1 MPLPG
6 FLRDVRRRLRTDAA
20 EARGRT
26 DGGASIPRLRRG
38 LPKDT
43 RSVCP
48 VCLRTVQARLFE
60 DHGRVLMEKQ
70 CGEHG
75 SFRDVYWSDVALYLK
90 AETYGGYQGRG
101 PANPQV
107 NGCGPCPTRCGLCQG
122 HLSQT
127 LCGNLDLTNRCNLG
141 CPTCFAGAGLPQI
154 VYEPPL
160 ERVVAMLRAYRAQR
174 PVPVAVLQFAGGEP
188 TLSPHFVDAVRA
200 AATLGFPH
208 IQVATNGLKFA
219 DVEFAERCRE
229 AGLHTAYLQFDGVEE
244 GAYLRLRG
252 RPLLEKK
259 LQAFENLKRAGI
271 VTVFVP
277 TLVRGINDDQVGGI
291 LRLAVANADHVAGVS
306 FQPVAFTGR
315 VSEEDRIARRFT
327 LPDLAWAVE
336 QQTGYARAR
345 SDWYPLNCLAPFSR
359 LIGALGAESPLPF
372 TCHPHCALATYI
384 IVDEAQGVTPFT
396 RFLDVD
402 GLLPAMERLAE
413 AATSGGLF
421 RSLTGARALWSLRR
435 HFRAEAAPA
444 GLSFESFL
452 ALIDGLRDKSV
463 GRNRGDP
470 VQRRYRA
477 LMVAGMHFMD
487 NYNYD
492 LERIRRCV
500 VHYVAPDGRVYPFCS
515 YNAGPTYR
523 RKVEREFGVPLERWK
538 ERRDHPGAMAQ

>member
-1 MPLPG
+1 MPLPDL
-6 FLRDVRRRLRTDAA
+6 LRNVRSRRRSPAA
-20 EARGRT
+20 TEALGSTYR
-26 DGGASIPRLRRG
+26 GASIPPLRRG
-38 LPKDT
+38 LPKST
-43 RSVCP
+43 GSICP
-48 VCLRTVQARLFE
+48 VCQRTVLARLFE
-60 DHGRVLMEKQ
+60 EDGRVMMEKR
-70 CGEHG
+70 CPEHG
-75 SFRDVYWSDVALYLK
+75 LFRDLYWSDVVLYLK
-90 AETYGGYQGRG
+90 AEAYGGYQGKG
-101 PANPQV
+101 LANPNV
-107 NGCGPCPTRCGLCQG
+107 EGAGPCPTRCGLCHA

-141 CPTCFAGAGLPQI
+141 CPTCFAGAGRRGPI
-154 VYEPPL
+154 YEPTL
-160 ERVVAMLRAYRAQR
+160 ETIVEMLRAYRAQR
-174 PVPVAVLQFAGGEP
+174 PVPVAMLQFAGGEP
-188 TLSPHFVDAVRA
+188 TLHPQFVEAVRA
-200 AATLGFPH
+200 ATALGFPH
-208 IQVATNGLKFA
+208 IQVATNGMAFL
-219 DVEFAERCRE
+219 DLDFAERCKE

-244 GAYLRLRG
+244 AAYLRLRG

-259 LQAFENLKRAGI
+259 LRAFENLKRVGI

-291 LRLAVANADHVAGVS
+291 LRLAVANADFVAGVS

-315 VSEEDRIARRFT
+315 VGEADRMARRFT

-359 LIGALGAESPLPF
+359 LMGALGAEYPLAF

-384 IVDEAQGVTPFT
+384 IVDEAERVTPFT
-396 RFLDVD
+396 GFLDVD

-413 AATSGGLF
+413 AASSDGPF
-421 RSLTGARALWSLRR
+421 RSLAGARALWSLRR
-435 HFRAEAAPA
+435 HFRAEAAPP

-463 GRNRGDP
+463 GRNRADP

-523 RKVEREFGVPLERWK
+523 LRVEQGFGVSPACWK
-538 ERRDHPGAMAQ
+538 EAH

>member
-6 FLRDVRRRLRTDAA
+6 LLRNARSRWRSDAA
-20 EARGRT
+20 TGALGWT
-26 DGGASIPRLRRG
+26 YGGASISPLRRG
-38 LPKDT
+38 LPKST

-48 VCLRTVQARLFE
+48 LCQRPILARLFQE
-60 DHGRVLMEKQ
+60 DGRVMMEKR
-70 CGEHG
+70 CAEHG
-75 SFRDVYWSDVALYLK
+75 LFRDVYWSDVGLYLK
-90 AETYGGYQGRG
+90 AEAYGRYQGKG
-101 PANPQV
+101 LANPGV
-107 NGCGPCPTRCGLCQG
+107 EGAGPCPTQCGLCRA

-141 CPTCFAGAGLPQI
+141 CPTCFAGAGFPEV
-154 VYEPPL
+154 VYEPSL
-160 ERVVAMLRAYRAQR
+160 ETVVAMLRAFRAQR
-174 PVPVAVLQFAGGEP
+174 PIPVAMVQFAGGEP
-188 TLSPHFVDAVRA
+188 TLSPHFIDAVRA
-200 AATLGFPH
+200 AAGLGFAH
-208 IQVATNGLKFA
+208 IQVATNGLRFA
-219 DVEFAERCRE
+219 DLEFAQRCRE
-229 AGLHTAYLQFDGVEE
+229 AGLHTAYLQFDAVEE
-244 GAYLRLRG
+244 AAYLRLRG
-252 RPLLEKK
+252 RPLLDRK
-259 LQAFENLKRAGI
+259 LQAFENLRRVGI

-291 LRLAVANADHVAGVS
+291 LRLAVANADFVAGVS
-306 FQPVAFTGR
+306 FQPIAFTGR
-315 VSEEDRIARRFT
+315 VSEEDRARRRFT

-372 TCHPHCALATYI
+372 TCHPHCALGTYI
-384 IVDEAQGVTPFT
+384 VVDEAGRVTPFT

-413 AATSGGLF
+413 AASAEGPF
-421 RSLTGARALWSLRR
+421 RSLALAGALSRLRR
-435 HFRAEAAPA
+435 HFQAEAAPD
-444 GLSFESFL
+444 GLSFEGFL

-523 RKVEREFGVPLERWK
+523 LRVEREFGIPLERWK
-538 ERRDHPGAMAQ
+538 EARRQ